1 MFGSLAPGMPK
12 AKVAKPKKPRKFKV
26 PSMAYRGVTQQP
38 MVDPSAPKSPQVPSA
53 QGGVDDEG
61 GAGSVG

>member
-1 MFGSLAPGMPK
+1 MFGTMAPGMPK
-12 AKVAKPKKPRKFKV
+12 IAKPKKPKKWRA

-38 MVDPSAPKSPQVPSA
+38 TPDPSAPPQVPSA
-53 QGGVDDEG
+53 LGGVDDEA